1 MRRSLRPRI
10 TMADRAPGLWDR
22 DITDLRAPAPN
33 LWAPAITDH
42 PMLRPTSRDRAAD
55 TDRIADAGLISQRRY
70 QNPEQQG

>member
-1 MRRSLRPRI
+1 
-10 TMADRAPGLWDR
+10 MADRAP
-22 DITDLRAPAPN
+22 DLRDPDTIMAPQA
-33 LWAPAITDH
+33 LLITGL